1 MKKTFPCGH
10 KGKGQYCHLC
20 EQKNRKMAQ
29 RVAARVER
37 REKEQSIRESLG
49 IDIKGLPLKVAENAK
64 CIMDRIAS
72 GEPYMRFRGK
82 RLDEDRTII
91 SIPVTGFYRMVCKDV
106 GGCLVPTHLLSHED
120 YNRVFKKITK

>member
-20 EQKNRKMAQ
+20 DQKKKKMAKKV
-29 RVAARVER
+29 VARTVR
-37 REKEQSIRESLG
+37 REKVQEIEDALG
-49 IDIKGLPLKVAENAK
+49 VDIKSVPLKVAERAK
-64 CIMDRIAS
+64 CVMDRISS
-72 GEPYMRFRGK
+72 GEPYMNFHGK

-106 GGCLVPTHLLSHED
+106 GGEIVPIYLLSHEA
-120 YNRVFKKITK
+120 YNRVYKKITK